1 MGGIGSVGGVL
12 AGKYATYGDSN
23 NRNNER
29 QQQTANS
36 KQQTAN
42 SKQQTANSQNT
53 ETTDRHGNNTD
64 KINSAFDLIRVGS
77 VPIRG
82 LRVLAVSDP
91 RHGQEPARAH
101 ETLADF

>member
-12 AGKYATYGDSN
+12 AGKYATYGDSD

-42 SKQQTANSQNT
+42 SQNT
-53 ETTDRHGNNTD
+53 DTTDWHGNNTD

-77 VPIRG
+77 VSIRG